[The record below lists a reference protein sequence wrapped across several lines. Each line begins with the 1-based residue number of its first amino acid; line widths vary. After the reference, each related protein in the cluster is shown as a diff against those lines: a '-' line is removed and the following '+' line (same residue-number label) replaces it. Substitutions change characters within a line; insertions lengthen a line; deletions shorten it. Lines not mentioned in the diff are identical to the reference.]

1 MGTMGRKRKN
11 DDGMEP
17 RVYHKHGQ
25 FYYAHRNGKWE
36 ALGKDKDIANR
47 KGRHY
52 NDPENIFGTLVYW
65 LDQFLID
72 CEARVESKKMSA
84 RTVIDYKSAI
94 VGTENKPGALRLF
107 FAAPLAPQDLTPQM
121 VQDFLEVN
129 EQLGRGQRGNKEKAA
144 LSSCISWLIRT
155 GRVPGLV
162 INPCMRASGVKKN
175 PGTARDR
182 YVTHAE
188 YSEVF
193 ALATPNVKL
202 LMQLT
207 YRTLQRPESD
217 IILWDRGHLISS
229 SDGAELQ
236 FIQNKTGKKMKIS
249 LDEDLIQLLKKRSSN
264 KVVYLKEPLI
274 QKSDGKAYTYS
285 GLTSMLLRYIKKAN
299 EARASQ
305 GIPPMPSFGFRD
317 LKGKGATDMWLEGT
331 PIETIQHLCG
341 HSNKSTTEI
350 YVKQRWKEA
359 VDTNKVKISNG
370 VARGV

>member
-1 MGTMGRKRKN
+1 MGAMGRRRKVGN
-11 DDGMEP
+11 ELEP
-17 RVYHKHGQ
+17 RVYLNHGQ
-25 FYYAHRNGKWE
+25 YFYAHRNGKWE
-36 ALGKDKDIANR
+36 PLGKDKEAANR

-52 NDPENIFGTLVYW
+52 NDPDNLFGTLVYW
-65 LDQFLID
+65 LEQFLID
-72 CEARVESKKMSA
+72 CEIRVANKKMSA
-84 RTVIDYKSAI
+84 RTALDYRGAI
-94 VGTENKPGALRLF
+94 IGTGKKEGALRLF
-107 FAAPLAPQDLTPQM
+107 FAPPLTPSELTPQM

-155 GRVPGLV
+155 GKVPGLLV
-162 INPCMRASGVKKN
+162 NPCLRASGVKRN
-175 PGTARDR
+175 PGKARDR
-182 YVTHAE
+182 YVTHEE

-193 ALATPNVKL
+193 ALAADNVKL

-217 IILWDRGHLISS
+217 IILWDREHLVSS
-229 SDGAELQ
+229 NDGTELR

-249 LDEDLIQLLKKRSSN
+249 LDQDLINLLKKKSAS

-299 EARASQ
+299 QLRAEK
-305 GIPPMPSFGFRD
+305 GIPPMMSFGFRD

-331 PIETIQHLCG
+331 PIETIQQLCG

-359 VDTNKVKISNG
+359 IETNKVKISNG
-370 VARGV
+370 N

>member
-1 MGTMGRKRKN
+1 MGRKRKN
-11 DDGMEP
+11 DDGLES

-36 ALGKDKDIANR
+36 ALGKDMREANR

-52 NDPENIFGTLVYW
+52 NDPENLFGTLVYW

-72 CEARVESKKMSA
+72 CDSRLENKKISS
-84 RTVIDYKSAI
+84 RTVLDYKNAI
-94 VGTENKPGALRLF
+94 VGTEKKLGALRLF
-107 FAAPLAPQDLTPQM
+107 FEAPLTPQDLTPQM

-155 GRVPGLV
+155 GRVPGLI

-175 PGTARDR
+175 PGAARDR

-188 YSEVF
+188 YSEIF
-193 ALATPNVKL
+193 ALAAPNVKL
-202 LMQLT
+202 LMELT

-217 IILWDRGHLISS
+217 IILWNRGHLINSNDS
-229 SDGAELQ
+229 VELQ
-236 FIQNKTGKKMKIS
+236 FVQNKTGKKMKIS
-249 LDEDLIQLLKKRSSN
+249 LDKGLSRLLKKTNPN
-264 KVVYLKEPLI
+264 KAVFIKEPLI

-299 EARASQ
+299 EARIAQ
-305 GIPPMPSFGFRD
+305 GITPMLSFGFRD
-317 LKGKGATDMWLEGT
+317 LKGKGATDMWLAGT

-341 HSNKSTTEI
+341 HANKSTTEV

-359 VDTNKVKISNG
+359 VDINKVKISG
-370 VARGV
+370 GK